1 MIEMDYM
8 DAITAITQRVSVA
21 QLTGPGP
28 SEQQVEQLYRAAF
41 RAPDHAWMR
50 PWRYL
55 TIRDQG
61 LVSLGEV
68 FAEAGLKKDA
78 DLAEVKVT
86 KFKNMPQRAPLMIVA
101 IANIQANTKVPPLE
115 QRLAVGAGIQNILT
129 AAYAMEL
136 GAIWRT
142 GEMAYD
148 QHVKYSLGLQDNEEI
163 IGFIYL
169 GHVNCK
175 LKKPPELTTADFVE
189 DWPAKDSV
197 LG

>member
-1 MIEMDYM
+1 MTEIDYM

-28 SEQQVEQLYRAAF
+28 SQQQVEQLYSAAF

-55 TIRDQG
+55 TIRGQG
-61 LVSLGEV
+61 LVALGQV

-78 DLAEVKVT
+78 NLAEEKVA
-86 KFKNMPQRAPLMIVA
+86 KLKNMPQRAPLMIVA
-101 IANIQANTKVPPLE
+101 IANIQENAKVPAVE

-129 AAYAMEL
+129 AAYAMGL

-142 GEMAYD
+142 GEMVSD
-148 QHVKYSLGLQDNEEI
+148 DHVKASLCLHCNEEVL
-163 IGFIYL
+163 GFIYI

-175 LKKPPELTTADFVE
+175 LKTPPILEMADYVQ
-189 DWPAKDSV
+189 DWPLSI
-197 LG
+197 

>member
-1 MIEMDYM
+1 M

-28 SEQQVEQLYRAAF
+28 DLQQIEQLYRAAF

-55 TIRDQG
+55 TIRGQG
-61 LVSLGEV
+61 LVSLGQV
-68 FAEAGLKKDA
+68 FAEAGLKKNPS
-78 DLAEVKVT
+78 LAEDKLA
-86 KFKNMPQRAPLMIVA
+86 KLKSMPQRAPLMIVA
-101 IANIQANTKVPPLE
+101 IANIQENSKVPALE

-129 AAYAMEL
+129 AAYAMGL

-142 GEMAYD
+142 GEMVCD
-148 QHVKYSLGLQDNEEI
+148 DHVKASLGLANNEEI
-163 IGFIYL
+163 LGFIYL

-175 LKKPPELTTADFVE
+175 LKTPPELEMADYVQ
-189 DWPAKDSV
+189 DWPLSV
-197 LG
+197 

>member
-1 MIEMDYM
+1 MTEIDYM

-28 SEQQVEQLYRAAF
+28 SQQQVEQLYSAAF

-55 TIRDQG
+55 TIRGQG
-61 LVSLGEV
+61 LVALGQV

-78 DLAEVKVT
+78 NLAEEKVA
-86 KFKNMPQRAPLMIVA
+86 KLKNMPQRAPLMIVA
-101 IANIQANTKVPPLE
+101 IANIQENAKVPAVE

-129 AAYAMEL
+129 AAYAMGL

-142 GEMAYD
+142 GEMVSD
-148 QHVKYSLGLQDNEEI
+148 DHVKASLCLHSNEEVL
-163 IGFIYL
+163 GFIYI

-175 LKKPPELTTADFVE
+175 LKTPPILEMADYVQ
-189 DWPAKDSV
+189 DWPLSI
-197 LG
+197 

>member
-1 MIEMDYM
+1 MTEIDYM

-28 SEQQVEQLYRAAF
+28 SEQQLEQLYRAAF

-68 FAEAGLKKDA
+68 FAVAGLKKDA
-78 DLAEVKVT
+78 DLSEVKVA
-86 KFKNMPQRAPLMIVA
+86 KLKNMPQRAPLMIVA
-101 IANIQANTKVPPLE
+101 IANIQINEKVPPLE
-115 QRLAVGAGIQNILT
+115 QQLAVGAGIQNILT

-148 QHVKYSLGLQDNEEI
+148 QHVKHSLGLQDNEEI

-175 LKKPPELTTADFVE
+175 LKKPPELTTADFVK
-189 DWPAKDSV
+189 DWPPKDSV

>member
-1 MIEMDYM
+1 M
-8 DAITAITQRVSVA
+8 DALTAITQRVSVA

-28 SEQQVEQLYRAAF
+28 TQDQIELLYKAAF

-55 TIRDQG
+55 TVRGQG
-61 LVSLGEV
+61 LVALGEV
-68 FAEAGLKKDA
+68 FAEAGLKKA
-78 DLAEVKVT
+78 PDLEDVKIA
-86 KFKNMPQRAPLMIVA
+86 KLKNMPQRAPLMIVA
-101 IANIQANTKVPPLE
+101 IANIQANTKIPELE

-129 AAYAMEL
+129 ASYAMGL

-148 QHVKYSLGLQDNEEI
+148 SHVKKSLGLQGNEEI
-163 IGFIYL
+163 LGFIYL

-175 LKKPPELTTADFVE
+175 LKQPPELDVVDFVQE
-189 DWPAKDSV
+189 WPV
-197 LG
+197 N

>member
-1 MIEMDYM
+1 MIEIDYM

-61 LVSLGEV
+61 LVVLGEV

-78 DLAEVKVT
+78 ELADVKVT
-86 KFKNMPQRAPLMIVA
+86 KLKNMPLRAPLMIVA
-101 IANIQANTKVPPLE
+101 IANIQTNIKVPALE

-142 GEMAYD
+142 GQMAYD

-175 LKKPPELTTADFVE
+175 LKKPPELIISDFVE
-189 DWPAKDSV
+189 NWPAKTRC
-197 LG
+197 

>member
-1 MIEMDYM
+1 MTEIDYM

-55 TIRDQG
+55 TIRGQG

-68 FAEAGLKKDA
+68 FAEAGLNKDA
-78 DLAEVKVT
+78 DLADVKVT
-86 KFKNMPQRAPLMIVA
+86 KLKNMPQRAPLMIVA
-101 IANIQANTKVPPLE
+101 IANIQENAKVPPLE

-142 GEMAYD
+142 GQMAYD

-163 IGFIYL
+163 IGFIYV

-175 LKKPPELTTADFVE
+175 LKKPPELTMVDFVE
-189 DWPAKDSV
+189 DWPVKDSV

>member
-1 MIEMDYM
+1 MIEIDYM

-28 SEQQVEQLYRAAF
+28 SQQQVEQLYSAAF

-55 TIRDQG
+55 TIRGQG
-61 LVSLGEV
+61 LVALGQV
-68 FAEAGLKKDA
+68 FAEAGLKKDV
-78 DLAEVKVT
+78 DLAEEKVA
-86 KFKNMPQRAPLMIVA
+86 KLKNMPQRAPLMIVA
-101 IANIQANTKVPPLE
+101 IANIQENAKVPAVE

-129 AAYAMEL
+129 AAYAMGL

-142 GEMAYD
+142 GEMVSD
-148 QHVKYSLGLQDNEEI
+148 SHVRASLGLHSNEEVL
-163 IGFIYL
+163 GFIYI

-175 LKKPPELTTADFVE
+175 LKTPPKLEVADYVQ
-189 DWPAKDSV
+189 DWPLCV
-197 LG
+197 